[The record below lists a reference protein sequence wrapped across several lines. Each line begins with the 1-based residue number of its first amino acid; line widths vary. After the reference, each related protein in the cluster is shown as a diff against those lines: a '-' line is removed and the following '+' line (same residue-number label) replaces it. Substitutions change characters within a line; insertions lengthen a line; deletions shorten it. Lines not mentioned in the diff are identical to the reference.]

1 MDDES
6 STATLFAEETERST
20 DVGLTPLIDVVF
32 QLLVFFLLTSTFA
45 LPALQLTLPALDT
58 ALPTEVADFWLV
70 ELNAHKEV
78 AINGVPVPSLAAAL
92 ALERSAGRAVPET
105 ARLLIDAAVPY
116 DAVARL
122 LQELGE
128 AQIRNI
134 HFVHETQATRN

>member
-1 MDDES
+1 MWS
-6 STATLFAEETERST
+6 SSSLFS
-20 DVGLTPLIDVVF
+20 
-32 QLLVFFLLTSTFA
+32 FLLTSTFA

-92 ALERSAGRAVPET
+92 ALERSAGRAVPRDRPAPHRCRRAPT
-105 ARLLIDAAVPY
+105 MR
-116 DAVARL
+116 VARL

-128 AQIRNI
+128 AQIRN
-134 HFVHETQATRN
+134 NSLCP